1 MEFVDILLL
10 LLGGGGIFFIG
21 IPLYKLMV
29 KLIPSKRNALAEA
42 KERLEQACLDAE
54 AARLNKEAEQ
64 IYDHLYE
71 DTLQQDEEVD
81 KENETK
87 HRRV

>member
-10 LLGGGGIFFIG
+10 LLGGGGVFFIG
-21 IPLYKLMV
+21 IPFYKLMTR
-29 KLIPSKRNALAEA
+29 LIPSKRNTLAEA
-42 KERLEQACLDAE
+42 KERLEQARLDAE
-54 AARLNKEAEQ
+54 AARLNKEAEK

-71 DTLQQDEEVD
+71 DALQKDDEVD
-81 KENETK
+81 EENETK